1 MATYYHANG
10 GGNGG
15 GNDWGSWIPII
26 VLFCIP
32 TPVTWIIAL
41 IWLASKLRGGG
52 KRGKNWQG
60 GVKRHPYDIERERQ
74 AGHPY
79 DSQEWEQ
86 VNWEDGQQ
94 TRDSAQN
101 NGAHANVTYHKAGG
115 EKTVIFGGPEK
126 KGSGTAKKSSASK
139 AKPAGDKKNAKKKAA
154 SESNGS
160 TGLIIGGAVTTGIFG
175 LGFLSIAM
183 EALSYGFYGDELV
196 SLAACGLFFLG
207 GLAMLIAGIG
217 GRGRGERYVNYLAY
231 IGANREVDL
240 ARMAAA
246 FDVSVRK
253 LCKDLRHMLAKGI
266 LPTGYLDMAEGKLY
280 LTEMGYR
287 APEPEE
293 EADPQEKA
301 EQDAKREDAIL
312 REIRQVNDE
321 IPDEEMSAKIYR
333 IEEITGKILDYQKKH
348 PNRQGQLR
356 TFLNYYLPTTLKILR
371 AYAQLEAQGI
381 EGENISAA
389 KARIEGMMDQV
400 VAGFEKQLDKLFQ
413 DDALD
418 IAADVEVL
426 ENMLKKDGLSD
437 GQGITLGL

>member
-183 EALSYGFYGDELV
+183 EALSYGFYGDE
-196 SLAACGLFFLG
+196 
-207 GLAMLIAGIG
+207 
-217 GRGRGERYVNYLAY
+217 
-231 IGANREVDL
+231 
-240 ARMAAA
+240 
-246 FDVSVRK
+246 
-253 LCKDLRHMLAKGI
+253 
-266 LPTGYLDMAEGKLY
+266 
-280 LTEMGYR
+280 
-287 APEPEE
+287 
-293 EADPQEKA
+293 
-301 EQDAKREDAIL
+301 
-312 REIRQVNDE
+312 
-321 IPDEEMSAKIYR
+321 
-333 IEEITGKILDYQKKH
+333 
-348 PNRQGQLR
+348 
-356 TFLNYYLPTTLKILR
+356 
-371 AYAQLEAQGI
+371 
-381 EGENISAA
+381 
-389 KARIEGMMDQV
+389 
-400 VAGFEKQLDKLFQ
+400 
-413 DDALD
+413 
-418 IAADVEVL
+418 
-426 ENMLKKDGLSD
+426 
-437 GQGITLGL
+437 

>member
-301 EQDAKREDAIL
+301 EQDAQREDAIL

-356 TFLNYYLPTTLKILR
+356 TFLNY
-371 AYAQLEAQGI
+371 
-381 EGENISAA
+381 
-389 KARIEGMMDQV
+389 V
-400 VAGFEKQLDKLFQ
+400 C
-413 DDALD
+413 
-418 IAADVEVL
+418 
-426 ENMLKKDGLSD
+426 
-437 GQGITLGL
+437 